1 MFSACAVHVGPL
13 SGPLPRFHPHV
24 VRHIPQLVTTFTS
37 THSIRD
43 NLPWLDACPPKQSCH
58 HRRPGRVFHPH
69 MIRRL
74 VQHVLR
80 HTSIHYT
87 LDKPA
92 RLNTRIQNKN
102 TGVKK
107 KGWVHSP
114 GRPRHGAL
122 VPTLDR
128 PTLVEMCPK
137 ISEHKSR
144 NPLYT
149 KELNIRTASPCS
161 KFMQHCSLC
170 ASP

>member
-1 MFSACAVHVGPL
+1 MFSTCAVHMGPL

-43 NLPWLDACPPKQSCH
+43 NFAWLDACPPKQSCH
-58 HRRPGRVFHPH
+58 HQRPGRVFHPH
-69 MIRRL
+69 MILRL

-107 KGWVHSP
+107 KVGFSRRAARGTVHWFCKCCLHLHMLLKRLFS
-114 GRPRHGAL
+114 GTG
-122 VPTLDR
+122 
-128 PTLVEMCPK
+128 
-137 ISEHKSR
+137 
-144 NPLYT
+144 
-149 KELNIRTASPCS
+149 
-161 KFMQHCSLC
+161 
-170 ASP
+170 